1 MTNPDKIW
9 KATLEEPSGQAS
21 AGPASGDIGGEDQ
34 CPTGKRGGADER
46 KGIWGR
52 SAYGSSTPWCKES
65 GLARPLAG
73 IRGRWPGEEGRGR
86 MSAWM
91 EMMIGGGGGGWV
103 INRIRIPHTNTAR
116 ARAAAHSPRPPTS
129 PVSLPVRLRA
139 HTLRSNRALRPSEPR
154 NLRLEFRA
162 ISQNP
167 LNLSDTAHHTDSSSE
182 DLLVPVPHEL
192 PHHYNSDSPHS
203 NLPTIDSLTDSSPS
217 SQSSSPS
224 FILRPVSPSP
234 SPPPPPPPPNQNMA
248 AVVPMPARG
257 ARGAPEFDPSKPRE
271 LPRFFT
277 DLEYHFGL
285 ASIADAQERKRHAL
299 RFLPFDEAELLES
312 LDSFSV
318 PHNYD
323 AWKAEVLKLYPGTD
337 SDRKYATS
345 DLHALIGK
353 YASSGIN
360 SRAEYSKFYRLFLVI
375 SKYLLLKQRLS
386 LVEQSRAFR
395 TAIAPA
401 SLWNRV
407 HQRLQIKKPDV
418 HPEDPY
424 ELSDMNEAVEFVLA
438 DSTGSFSFQ
447 TTAPPAASS
456 PVTVKSEADPNLAIL
471 GEILKLLVA
480 QNAARLGPA
489 PAVSSTTLLPSY
501 PAPPRDAALL
511 GHVTMHPPPPP
522 PIIISIHADI
532 RPLPPSPGRLPRI
545 PASGLAKPDS
555 LHQGVLLP
563 LVPDALAL
571 ICTTP
576 LPSRALVLASDVST
590 GWPGTGLATGLLQCG
605 LPLLVSQEL
614 AITGP
619 SEPLTILSGFVII
632 YLSSA
637 IVPWQ

>member
-1 MTNPDKIW
+1 QTNDIRLVSRDRKLQSPALWRITAESVYVC
-9 KATLEEPSGQAS
+9 ATLEQPPYYRLVPGFSRRS
-21 AGPASGDIGGEDQ
+21 
-34 CPTGKRGGADER
+34 ER
-46 KGIWGR
+46 
-52 SAYGSSTPWCKES
+52 C
-65 GLARPLAG
+65 
-73 IRGRWPGEEGRGR
+73 
-86 MSAWM
+86 
-91 EMMIGGGGGGWV
+91 
-103 INRIRIPHTNTAR
+103 
-116 ARAAAHSPRPPTS
+116 
-129 PVSLPVRLRA
+129 
-139 HTLRSNRALRPSEPR
+139 SNRALRPSEPR

-167 LNLSDTAHHTDSSSE
+167 LNLSDAAHHTDSSSE

-192 PHHYNSDSPHS
+192 SHPYNLESSDSY
-203 NLPTIDSLTDSSPS
+203 LPTIDPFTDSSSS
-217 SQSSSPS
+217 SQSSSPP

-299 RFLPFDEAELLES
+299 RFLPFDEAELWES
-312 LDSFSV
+312 LDSFAA

-353 YASSGIN
+353 YTSSGIH
-360 SRAEYSKFYRLFLVI
+360 SRAEYSEFYRLFLVI
-375 SKYLLLKQRLS
+375 SKYLILKQRLS

-424 ELSDMNEAVEFVLA
+424 ELGDMNEAVEFVLA

-456 PVTVKSEADPNLAIL
+456 PVTVKSEADPNSAIL
-471 GEILKLLVA
+471 GEILKLLMA

-489 PAVSSTTLLPSY
+489 PALEREIWAVRTRQQARAAIEARDRSGDPTEAPEQAIRSTPPPARI
-501 PAPPRDAALL
+501 PAPAVATPARAPVSAPAPAPAISPTNAVPEHPYARARDAAYAPPQDRNF
-511 GHVTMHPPPPP
+511 GARVPAPVTKKNEPAYRSSAPVYDEK
-522 PIIISIHADI
+522 HADAVFGRI
-532 RPLPPSPGRLPRI
+532 MDTKIENSVQELMSISPEVRSRMRDATSSRRVAPAADGKTAAPPVSTNIYEQYTVDPLPPDPYIETLDEQKRSDARNAAFFDSMPAGYMNSTLPPGAIII
-545 PASGLAKPDS
+545 PDYYETL
-555 LHQGVLLP
+555 
-563 LVPDALAL
+563 
-571 ICTTP
+571 
-576 LPSRALVLASDVST
+576 
-590 GWPGTGLATGLLQCG
+590 
-605 LPLLVSQEL
+605 
-614 AITGP
+614 
-619 SEPLTILSGFVII
+619 
-632 YLSSA
+632 
-637 IVPWQ
+637 